1 MAQVGNVLSIPRAL
15 YLFQRKR
22 IPALCTVADT
32 VGKCVHISGDVAGKN
47 YQVRTA
53 NPSTIATMPAVG
65 VIVSKKSDTECLV
78 FVFGEMIDT
87 YSGLTPGR
95 VMFVGDDGSLVAIPP
110 VPPLGGA
117 VFIQSMGVTYGSSV
131 IMVDPNFSMVR
142 RIG

>member
-1 MAQVGNVLSIPRAL
+1 MARLGNGLSIPRAL

-22 IPALCTVADT
+22 IPALCSAADV
-32 VGKCVHISGDVAGKN
+32 VGKCVHISGDVVGRN

-53 NPSTIATMPAVG
+53 VPNDLATMPAVG
-65 VIVSKKSDTECLV
+65 VIVSKKSTTECLV
-78 FVFGEMIDT
+78 WVFGEMTGT

-110 VPPLGGA
+110 VPPPGES
-117 VFIQSMGVTYGSSV
+117 VYVQSMGVSYGSSIV
-131 IMVDPNFSMVR
+131 VVDPSFSMVK